1 MSATR
6 VSAPR
11 LSPRVVAL
19 SREVM
24 LLAFIGA
31 VTFTATRYVI
41 VDWGPAPCD
50 DPVVGLVIAGASMVP
65 ALLRHRLPGVAVLT
79 AAALFGWYPAAGIAL
94 AVAAYSVAARVRNER
109 WRTTVL
115 VVAALLPVVI
125 GLVGSGYQWKAVLVD
140 FGVSVLVCVAGPVVV
155 QALLVQREQLISALH
170 EQTRYAGSTARL
182 QERTR
187 IAQEMHDLL
196 GHRLSLISLYAGSL
210 ELDTTTP
217 RHISDPARLIRGTVR
232 TAMDELRATL
242 GILRQPEPASTQ
254 PADHTGTRA
263 DVFQLVRQAQAGG
276 VHVRLEWTGDDLT
289 GVASPVRQAVHRIVR
304 EGLTNV
310 CRHAQGAHGEVVVEH
325 GSDCVRVGVFD
336 DGGTAA
342 PAPGTGLGLAGVQ
355 ERVRL
360 LGGSFEAGPRQGR
373 GFRVTATLPLTAT
386 SPIPVA
392 SDGPARPDDQL
403 ARAGMS
409 AVLATGLIGAVAIL
423 VVTFN
428 TVMFDFQNVQAQL
441 PFETLALGSTRDQ
454 VTDTAGPDS
463 PLARLAAR
471 GVEPAR
477 PANAQCSYS
486 YYQEGEWTMIERY
499 CFHRDLLVQKTR
511 FELPKS

>member
-1 MSATR
+1 
-6 VSAPR
+6 
-11 LSPRVVAL
+11 
-19 SREVM
+19 M
-24 LLAFIGA
+24 LVLVGA
-31 VTFTATRYVI
+31 VTFTATRYVT
-41 VDWGPAPCD
+41 VSWGPAPCD
-50 DPVVGLVIAGASMVP
+50 DPAVGAVIAGASVLP
-65 ALLRHRLPGVAVLT
+65 ALLRHRFPEVAVLV
-79 AAALFGWYPAAGIAL
+79 AAALFGWYPATGIAL
-94 AVAAYSVAARVRNER
+94 AVAAYSVAARVRHQR
-109 WRTTVL
+109 RRTAVL
-115 VVAALLPVVI
+115 GMAALLPVVV
-125 GLVGSGYQWKAVLVD
+125 GLVGSGYQWKTVFID

-155 QALLVQREQLISALH
+155 QTLLVQREQLISALH

-217 RHISDPARLIRGTVR
+217 RHITDPAKLIRGTVR
-232 TAMDELRATL
+232 TAMDELRTTL

-254 PADHTGTRA
+254 PADHTGTKA

-276 VHVRLEWTGDDLT
+276 VHVRLAWTGADLT

-336 DGGTAA
+336 DGGTGV

-360 LGGSFEAGPRQGR
+360 LGGSFDAGPRQGR
-373 GFRVTATLPLTAT
+373 GFRIMVTLPLTAT
-386 SPIPVA
+386 TPVPVA
-392 SDGPARPDDQL
+392 SDSPARPDDQL

-428 TVMFDFQNVQAQL
+428 TVMFDFPGISGQS
-441 PFETLALGSTRDQ
+441 PFDTLALGSTRDD
-454 VTDTAGPDS
+454 VTASTGPDS
-463 PLARLAAR
+463 SIARLAAR
-471 GVEPAR
+471 GVEPAP
-477 PANAQCSYS
+477 PANVQCSYS
-486 YYQEGEWTMIERY
+486 YYQEDDTTMIERY
-499 CFHRDLLVQKTR
+499 CFHRDLLVQKSR
-511 FELPKS
+511 FVLPKA

>member
-1 MSATR
+1 M
-6 VSAPR
+6 
-11 LSPRVVAL
+11 AL
-19 SREVM
+19 SRELA
-24 LLAFIGA
+24 LLVLVGA
-31 VTFTATRYVI
+31 VTFTATQYVT

-50 DPVVGLVIAGASMVP
+50 DPAVGAVIAGAALVP
-65 ALLRHRLPGVAVLT
+65 ALLRHRLPVVAVFA
-79 AAALFGWYPAAGIAL
+79 AAALFGWYPATGIAL
-94 AVAAYSVAARVRNER
+94 AVAAYSVAVRVRQQRRRNV
-109 WRTTVL
+109 VL
-115 VVAALLPVVI
+115 VLAALVPVVV
-125 GLVGSGYQWKAVLVD
+125 GLVGSGYQWKEVFID
-140 FGVSVLVCVAGPVVV
+140 FGVSVLVCVVGPVVV
-155 QALLVQREQLISALH
+155 QTLLVQREQLISALH

-210 ELDTTTP
+210 ELDATTP
-217 RHISDPARLIRGTVR
+217 RHITDPARLIRGTVR

-254 PADHTGTRA
+254 PADTTGTKA
-263 DVFQLVRQAQAGG
+263 DVFQLVRQARAGG
-276 VHVRLEWTGDDLT
+276 VQIELVWTGADLS

-310 CRHAQGAHGEVVVEH
+310 CRHAPGAQGEVVVEH
-325 GSDCVRVGVFD
+325 ASDCVRVGVFD
-336 DGGTAA
+336 SGATTA
-342 PAPGTGLGLAGVQ
+342 PVPGTGLGLAGVQ

-360 LGGSFEAGPRQGR
+360 LGGSFDAGPRQTR

-386 SPIPVA
+386 APVPVSDSPE
-392 SDGPARPDDQL
+392 RPEDQL

-409 AVLATGLIGAVAIL
+409 AILATGLIGAVAIL

-428 TVMFDFQNVQAQL
+428 TVMFGYPGETGQL
-441 PFETLALGSTRDQ
+441 PFETVALGSTRDQ
-454 VTDTAGPDS
+454 VTETTGPDS

-477 PANAQCSYS
+477 PANVQCSYS
-486 YYQEGEWTMIERY
+486 YYQEDDNTMIERY

-511 FELPKS
+511 FGLPKP